1 MEIKLTAGDKIRV
14 PENCK
19 AIIEDDLI
27 IIKDKRDKFKNGDI
41 LSLGVSGDFAN
52 TIVIF
57 KEYEDDEFKSF
68 NSHCNNET
76 KNNNSG
82 WSTSR
87 FDYATEYEEQVLL
100 GKLRERGLWWN
111 SETKKLE
118 KFRRRAKKGEK
129 YLSIN
134 STGYIKESVDDYCDW
149 NDEEF
154 DSGNYFLLDERDK
167 AEETAKIIRETYN
180 KRFKHGEER
189 KLFG

>member
-1 MEIKLTAGDKIRV
+1 MENLLNVGDKLTIPTG
-14 PENCK
+14 CK
-19 AIIEDDLI
+19 AV
-27 IIKDKRDKFKNGDI
+27 IKDNQIVIEEKFKEGDI
-41 LSLGVSGDFAN
+41 LISNLADNAF
-52 TIVIF
+52 IF
-57 KEYEDDEFKSF
+57 KSYDDESFKTFSIYYG
-68 NSHCNNET
+68 NNYKSAWNT
-76 KNNNSG
+76 LNF
-82 WSTSR
+82 R
-87 FDYATEYEEQVLL
+87 HATEEEKQSLL
-100 GKLRERGLWWN
+100 SKLREQGLWWN

-134 STGYIKESVDDYCDW
+134 SAGYVKESVEDYCDW

>member
-1 MEIKLTAGDKIRV
+1 MEIKLKAGYKINI

-19 AIIEDDLI
+19 ATIEDDLI

-41 LSLGVSGDFAN
+41 LSLDVSGDFAN

-68 NSHCNNET
+68 SSHCNNET
-76 KNNNSG
+76 KYNSG
-82 WSTSR
+82 WSACR
-87 FDYATEYEEQVLL
+87 FDYATEEEKQALL
-100 GKLRERGLWWN
+100 RKLREQGLWCN

-129 YLSIN
+129 YLSIT
-134 STGYIKESVDDYCDW
+134 STGYIKESVEDYCDW

>member
-1 MEIKLTAGDKIRV
+1 MEVKLNMGDKINI
-14 PENCK
+14 PENCELFGENNILTVK
-19 AIIEDDLI
+19 EKQKKEF
-27 IIKDKRDKFKNGDI
+27 KDGDI
-41 LSLGVSGDFAN
+41 LIARDINL
-52 TIVIF
+52 IVIF
-57 KEYEDDEFKSF
+57 KSYKVQDNNVIFHSYYNNDNRPNVNWIAHYF
-68 NSHCNNET
+68 SHT
-76 KNNNSG
+76 
-82 WSTSR
+82 
-87 FDYATEYEEQVLL
+87 TEEEKQALL
-100 GKLRERGLWWN
+100 RKLREQGLWWN

-129 YLSIN
+129 YLSITG
-134 STGYIKESVDDYCDW
+134 TGYVKESVEDYCDW

>member
-19 AIIEDDLI
+19 AIIENDLI
-27 IIKDKRDKFKNGDI
+27 IIKDKREKFKNGDI
-41 LSLGVSGDFAN
+41 LSISGDFAN

-68 NSHCNNET
+68 SSHCNNET
-76 KNNNSG
+76 KNHNSG
-82 WSTSR
+82 WIAYR
-87 FDYATEYEEQVLL
+87 FDYATEKEKQTLL
-100 GKLRERGLWWN
+100 SKLREQGLWWN

-129 YLSIN
+129 YLSIT
-134 STGYIKESVDDYCDW
+134 STGHIKESVEDYCDW

-154 DSGNYFLLDERDK
+154 DSCNYFFLNERK
-167 AEETAKIIRETYN
+167 EAEKVAETIRETYN
-180 KRFKHGEER
+180 KRIKNGE
-189 KLFG
+189 